1 MNTIHYHRK
10 ILNINPSKYKLYKY
24 IMFKSNVFNCLRI
37 YEKRLKKNLANM
49 YVVVFLVNFKM
60 DYKWTRSTRNVVL
73 GVYIHL

>member
-10 ILNINPSKYKLYKY
+10 ILNINPSNTNHINIL
-24 IMFKSNVFNCLRI
+24 CLKVMSSI
-37 YEKRLKKNLANM
+37 VLGYMKNDLKKNLANM

-73 GVYIHL
+73 GVYIHF